1 MGKNT
6 KEKNMSL
13 SEMLKYNREFVEKKE
28 YEKYRTDKY
37 PARKTAVL
45 ACMDTRLTELLLR
58 LSVCETAISN

>member
-28 YEKYRTDKY
+28 YGKVPDR
-37 PARKTAVL
+37 
-45 ACMDTRLTELLLR
+45 
-58 LSVCETAISN
+58 